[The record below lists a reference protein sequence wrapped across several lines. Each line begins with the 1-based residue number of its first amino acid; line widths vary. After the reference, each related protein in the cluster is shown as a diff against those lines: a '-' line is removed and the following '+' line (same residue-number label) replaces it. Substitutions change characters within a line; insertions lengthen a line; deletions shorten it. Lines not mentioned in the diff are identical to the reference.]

1 MICLRPY
8 QQEAVDAVYR
18 HLRQRDDNP
27 CIVLPTGTGKAH
39 CLAQIATDAVERWSG
54 RVLILAHVKEL
65 LQQNAE
71 KVSLHAPELDVG
83 IYSAGL
89 NRRDTDH
96 AVIVAGIQS
105 VYKKACE
112 LGKFDLVIVDEAH
125 LIPPDGE
132 GMYRQFLSEAM
143 VVNPHLRVIGLTAT
157 PYRLK
162 GGEICQPENILNHV
176 CYEAGIKEM
185 IVQGYLCKLKSRG
198 GRAKANLDGLH
209 IRGGEFI
216 ASEMEAA
223 MDTQSLVSSACA
235 EIVELTRNRKS
246 VLIFTTSV
254 EHCQHV
260 AAEISQRSGTECGVV
275 TGDTPSGQRAEL
287 LARFKGEQV
296 KDGLFGDV
304 KPPLKY
310 LANVN
315 VLTTGF
321 DATNVDCVVLLRPTA
336 SVGLYV
342 QMVGRGTRLHQGK
355 DDCVILDYGGNVLRH
370 GPVDAV
376 VVSDKTPGNGD
387 APAKECPNCHALI
400 HAAYRNC
407 PECNHEFP
415 PPQTE
420 LESTASG
427 EGILSGEITD
437 TDYDV
442 TDVAF
447 SVHTKRGADE
457 TAPKTMR
464 IEYQVGWNQWISE
477 WVCPEH
483 TGWARQKFEKWWRE
497 RSMCPPPK
505 NAHEAV
511 VLAEEGA
518 LAKTKSITVRSV
530 SDEKFDRVI
539 RYEVGDKPEYFP
551 EPGWNDGDDEP
562 NDYAN
567 VPAGNDW
574 FDDEDLP
581 F

>member
-1 MICLRPY
+1 MISLRPY

-18 HLRQRDDNP
+18 HLRERDDNP

-83 IYSAGL
+83 LYSAGL

-105 VYKKACE
+105 VYHRACE

-132 GMYRQFLSEAM
+132 GMYRQFVSEAM
-143 VVNPHLRVIGLTAT
+143 VVNPNLRVIGLTAT

-223 MDTQSLVSSACA
+223 MDTDSLVSSACR
-235 EIVELTRNRKS
+235 EIIELTRDRSS

-260 AAEISQRSGTECGVV
+260 ATEISRLINSECGIV
-275 TGDTPSGQRAEL
+275 TGDTPAGKRAEL

-296 KDGLFGDV
+296 TDGLFGDV

-342 QMVGRGTRLHQGK
+342 QMVGRGTRLHPDK
-355 DDCVILDYGGNVLRH
+355 DDCLILDYGGNVLRH

-376 VVSDKTPGNGD
+376 VVQDKTPGDGE
-387 APAKECPNCHALI
+387 APAKECPECNALI
-400 HAAYRNC
+400 HAAYRVC
-407 PECNHEFP
+407 PECGHEFP
-415 PPQTE
+415 PPQSE
-420 LESTASG
+420 LDDTASG

-464 IEYQVGWNQWISE
+464 VEYQVGWNQWVSE

-483 TGWARQKFEKWWRE
+483 TGWARQKFEKWWHE

-505 NAHEAV
+505 SAHEAV
-511 VLAEEGA
+511 VLAEDGA

-539 RYEVGDKPEYFP
+539 RYEVGDKPEYYP
-551 EPGWNDGDDEP
+551 EPGWNDGDDTTD
-562 NDYAN
+562 DYGS
-567 VPAGNDW
+567 VMAGTGW
-574 FDDEDLP
+574 HEEDIP